1 MEIYFKN
8 SNFTCSD
15 KSDGEKKPPIKI
27 ICPGRVYRSDAV
39 DATHSPI
46 FHQVEGL
53 VVDKG
58 ITIGDLIEH

>member
-1 MEIYFKN
+1 MEK
-8 SNFTCSD
+8 
-15 KSDGEKKPPIKI
+15 KKPPIKI
-27 ICPGRVYRSDAV
+27 ICPGRVYRSDQV

-58 ITIGDLIEH
+58 ITMGI

>member
-1 MEIYFKN
+1 MEN
-8 SNFTCSD
+8 
-15 KSDGEKKPPIKI
+15 KKPPIKI

-58 ITIGDLIEH
+58 VTMGDLVGTLRVFAKSLFGERQK